1 MGAYMKQVYPTFI
14 VNIEDNPVHPFL
26 VCVPDLDI
34 LTEGDSLFNAIE
46 MARDAIGVAGITL
59 EDRST
64 EIPTPSEQDVAI
76 EKVMKY
82 SDEVDFSK
90 GILTYVD
97 IDFIEYRRK
106 IDLENPVKAEKLK
119 ERLESFY
126 GRPIDEIHMESDGTN
141 SYDKKQKAYREL
153 VKIVNSRTTKSTI
166 TDDKAEWLSYLDERY
181 GEELTSGRDE
191 KSGEELTL
199 DDIFKDYDGEIPR
212 SDEVDWGKPVGAEFG
227 AVNLIEEES
236 VNNQKNDDG
245 AKELYNLI
253 IKMEREEVSAEKII
267 ETIKLMGEK

>member
-59 EDRST
+59 EDRNT

-106 IDLENPVKAEKLK
+106 IDLENPTA
-119 ERLESFY
+119 
-126 GRPIDEIHMESDGTN
+126 
-141 SYDKKQKAYREL
+141 DKY
-153 VKIVNSRTTKSTI
+153 
-166 TDDKAEWLSYLDERY
+166 
-181 GEELTSGRDE
+181 
-191 KSGEELTL
+191 
-199 DDIFKDYDGEIPR
+199 
-212 SDEVDWGKPVGAEFG
+212 DWGKPVGAEFG